1 MAHAVS
7 PTGKVKQIRSLEP
20 VRISI
25 KSSESNKTIGQEDPL
40 VPQVSESEN
49 EMLESKIEQQQ
60 SEKEIVTKQSEDQN
74 ESDDHK
80 ETKKNACQLL
90 IPPMSICSRKYRF
103 LVREHPHLV
112 EASLLL
118 PF

>member
-49 EMLESKIEQQQ
+49 EMLESKIETT
-60 SEKEIVTKQSEDQN
+60 I
-74 ESDDHK
+74 
-80 ETKKNACQLL
+80 
-90 IPPMSICSRKYRF
+90 RKRNCY
-103 LVREHPHLV
+103 
-112 EASLLL
+112 
-118 PF
+118 